1 MTSQELV
8 IFGLHVFN
16 FFVTFC
22 TLPFSELS
30 LVGLTLDL
38 VD

>member
-1 MTSQELV
+1 MPIDLYASIYGSKKFLV
-8 IFGLHVFN
+8 TCFS
-16 FFVTFC
+16 
-22 TLPFSELS
+22 LPFSERS

>member
-1 MTSQELV
+1 MVLYPLDI
-8 IFGLHVFN
+8 IFFAYILL
-16 FFVTFC
+16 FV
-22 TLPFSELS
+22 FSELS